1 MADSSTITIEGL
13 SEFDAKLAKLKTDN
27 PGFERRLRAV
37 IRKILGHARANL
49 RKAAGSGL
57 RMDSDPRQ
65 AYKAVRFAVYKRILG
80 GQVNILN
87 SRRAGSGSYYE
98 PPRHPSVRG
107 GNRRPQSMRTRQL
120 MSYQGID
127 RSFILRFLNQGT
139 KDRNIQH
146 LKEIKRADGT
156 SKFKWSSDNGMYGNR
171 GAIKARNW
179 FQGASLAELQ
189 SVSHEMQELID
200 NIINDEFK

>member
-1 MADSSTITIEGL
+1 MADSSTIIIDGL
-13 SEFDAKLAKLKTDN
+13 SELDAKLQKLKTDN
-27 PGFERRLRAV
+27 PGFERRIRAV
-37 IRKILGHARANL
+37 IRKVLAQARANL

-65 AYKAVRFAVYKRILG
+65 AYKAVRFAVYKRLLG

-87 SRRAGSGSYYE
+87 SRRAGGGSYYE
-98 PPRHPSVRG
+98 PSRHPSVRG
-107 GNRRPQSMRTRQL
+107 GNRRPQSGRTRQI

-127 RSFILRFLNQGT
+127 RGFILRFLNQGT
-139 KDRNIQH
+139 KDRNIGHQV
-146 LKEIKRADGT
+146 EIKLAGGG
-156 SKFKWSSDNGMYGNR
+156 SKFKWGNDNGRYGNR

-189 SVSHEMQELID
+189 SVSHQMQTLID
-200 NIINDEFK
+200 DIINEEFV